1 MDNKIQNELNKIRDI
16 IINTVPV
23 EQIYL
28 FGSYAYGTPN
38 EDSDLDIYVVLKD
51 DVAIR
56 ELEIMDMIGVALYK
70 KKSIAVDIL
79 VLKKSRFLYR
89 VSGLTLER
97 EIFTKGIKIYG

>member
-1 MDNKIQNELNKIRDI
+1 MDNKIQNELNKICDI
-16 IINTVPV
+16 IVNTVPV

-51 DVAIR
+51 DTAIR
-56 ELEIMDMIGVALYK
+56 ELEIMDMIGIALYK
-70 KKSIAVDIL
+70 KKSIAVDIM

-89 VSGLTLER
+89 ASAPTLER
-97 EIFTKGIKIYG
+97 EIFNKGIKIYG